1 MLHLLLVQTNR
12 VRWHN
17 VLCAAEEVVPDNVA
31 ACVSSFG
38 NAVGNMGAGQVPR
51 RYVATPPLVP
61 RPALSIILSGG
72 NATFPNL
79 LNNFVHVCM
88 YFYYMMSAMGPEY
101 AKFLWWKK
109 YMTELQIV
117 SAQIANLSL
126 LIRFQQRFRIS
137 QMNNKLAEE
146 KQTAKFK

>member
-1 MLHLLLVQTNR
+1 MNLTR
-12 VRWHN
+12 S
-17 VLCAAEEVVPDNVA
+17 
-31 ACVSSFG
+31 ACIKHIDLFI
-38 NAVGNMGAGQVPR
+38 P
-51 RYVATPPLVP
+51 
-61 RPALSIILSGG
+61 LSIGG

-117 SAQIANLSL
+117 SDIVSIVYQISSSIDLSVTKKTKK
-126 LIRFQQRFRIS
+126 
-137 QMNNKLAEE
+137 NPN
-146 KQTAKFK
+146 